1 MSTGEAGI
9 RTGRSQRCARGG
21 AHWLALVLML
31 GAVLWSRAAWSQAA
45 GGSSS
50 KLDLMDVHATLG
62 VVALGTFS
70 TSLVVGAASG
80 NLGKLMDPGAC
91 CPDGGTRDPVWRT
104 TDRVLV
110 TTGIVAY
117 SGAAALA
124 LYNLLIREPLGRAP
138 RLEHDAHRWLALGHG
153 AAFLTSAITGI
164 IMMRSQSSNPETF
177 ARAARIHTAS
187 NVVLVPVLSVALSNI
202 LWE

>member
-1 MSTGEAGI
+1 MIVPVMKRREWRRS
-9 RTGRSQRCARGG
+9 GRGWFRALRLLVALLGAALSPEVARGQKRNDAASG
-21 AHWLALVLML
+21 LELMDLHAVLGVTAL
-31 GAVLWSRAAWSQAA
+31 GA
-45 GGSSS
+45 
-50 KLDLMDVHATLG
+50 
-62 VVALGTFS
+62 FS

-91 CPDGGTRDPVWRT
+91 CPDGGTRDPLWRT

-117 SGAAALA
+117 SGAALLA
-124 LYNLLIREPLGRAP
+124 LYNLLIVDPPSSSP
-138 RLEHDAHRWLALGHG
+138 RSAHDAHRWLALGHG
-153 AAFLTSAITGI
+153 AAFLTSAVTGI
-164 IMMRSQSSNPETF
+164 IMQRSQSSDPERF

-187 NVVLVPVLSVALSNI
+187 NLVLVPVLTLAFSDI